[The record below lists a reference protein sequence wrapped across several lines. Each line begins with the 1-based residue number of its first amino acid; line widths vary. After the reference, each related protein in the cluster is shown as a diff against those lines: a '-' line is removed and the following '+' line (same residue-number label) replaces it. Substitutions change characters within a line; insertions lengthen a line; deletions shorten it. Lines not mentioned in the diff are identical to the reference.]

1 MLIKSFSKKLVAGF
15 IAASFI
21 VGALSILSYNTIR
34 QNQVAD
40 KWVAHT
46 LDVINAVNRIH
57 TKLSEAEKGKIYYLL
72 NRQAKNLAKYNS
84 ELKSMTVSLHD
95 LRKLV
100 ADNRIQVKRI
110 DSLISYSSCM
120 PSRIQL
126 VYDAGKLK
134 GLRDIEHYL
143 AGNPQNVTDAKFRSV
158 VDRIIQAERQLLVTR
173 KNTSQVKADTALTS
187 IVIYSLVIQILLVFL
202 FIFIFKTFRARAIL
216 LDRLQV
222 SESKFFKAF
231 NNSGAGMALVS
242 AKGTWLEVNPML
254 LSLFG
259 YEKEELVTKTFE
271 DMTHPEDLNK
281 DLDLLK
287 QLLKG
292 DLESYRIEKRYIK
305 KNGSLIW
312 GLLSV
317 SLIQKED
324 GAPRFFVLQIED
336 ITEIKLLV
344 DELGD
349 RNKVLLAT
357 SDDLKSKVS
366 QLEEFNRIV
375 AHNLRGPAGSIQ
387 MMLEM
392 MDDDNSEAEKQE
404 LLSLIL
410 VSSKSLN
417 GTLADLMQVL
427 EIRLKSS
434 IKFDSC
440 DLSDILLKSKEMLQG
455 QILLSKVIIT
465 TNFKVDCIPFPR
477 MYIESLF
484 YNLLSN
490 SLKYRQ
496 ADVPLQIKISSILE
510 EDKIKLIFEDNGL
523 GIDLNVN
530 GKNMFKLNK
539 VFHKGFD
546 SRGVGLFMT
555 KNQLETHG
563 ASIAV
568 ESEPMAGTKFTIT
581 FLKN

>member
-1 MLIKSFSKKLVAGF
+1 MGSRIKSFSKKLVTGF
-15 IAASFI
+15 IAASLI
-21 VGALSILSYNTIR
+21 VGALSVLSYTTIR

-72 NRQAKNLAKYNS
+72 NRRAESLGKYTS
-84 ELKSMTVSLHD
+84 EVRSINRSLHD

-100 ADNRIQVKRI
+100 ADNKLQVKRI
-110 DSLISYSSCM
+110 DSLISYL
-120 PSRIQL
+120 SRIPSGIQL
-126 VYDAGKLK
+126 AYDAQKLNDLK
-134 GLRDIEHYL
+134 GIEHYL
-143 AGNPQNVTDAKFRSV
+143 SGNVQNVTDIKSRAV
-158 VDRIIQAERQLLVTR
+158 VDQIIQAERQLLIVR
-173 KNTSQVKADTALTS
+173 KNTSQVKADSALTS
-187 IVIYSLVIQILLVFL
+187 IVIYSLVIQTLLVFL
-202 FIFIFKTFRARAIL
+202 FIFIFRTFRSRASL
-216 LDRLQV
+216 LDQLQL

-231 NNSGAGMALVS
+231 NNSGSGMALVS
-242 AKGTWLEVNPML
+242 AKGAWLEVNPMV
-254 LSLFG
+254 LSVFG
-259 YEKEELVTKTFE
+259 YNKEELETKSFE
-271 DMTHPEDLNK
+271 DLTHPEDLHK

-292 DLESYRIEKRYIK
+292 EVESYRVEKRYIK
-305 KNGSLIW
+305 KDGSLIW
-312 GLLSV
+312 ALLSV

-336 ITEIKLLV
+336 ITELKLLV
-344 DELGD
+344 AEQED
-349 RNKVLLAT
+349 RNKVLQST
-357 SDDLKSKVS
+357 SKDLENKIS

-392 MDDDNSEAEKQE
+392 MDDDNSEAEKEE

-417 GTLADLMQVL
+417 STLADLMQVL

-455 QILLSKVIIT
+455 QILLSRAMIR
-465 TNFKVDCIPFPR
+465 TNFELAFISFPR

-490 SLKYRQ
+490 SLKYRRP
-496 ADVPLQIKISSILE
+496 DIPLEVKISSTLVE
-510 EDKIKLIFEDNGL
+510 GKIKLVFEDNGL

-546 SRGVGLFMT
+546 SRGVGLFIT

-563 ASIAV
+563 ASIGV
-568 ESEPMAGTKFTIT
+568 ESEPMVGTKFTIT
-581 FLKN
+581 F